1 MEVEKRIKAFSE
13 LGKALKTSDIIQ
25 SAAAECVIKNPW
37 FIKENVEYSINTLAD
52 NLTESNLREW
62 AKKYNTEPAAM
73 KTIAVIM
80 AGNIPLVG
88 FHDFLC
94 VLISGHRIVC
104 KLSSNDNVLLPA
116 IAKVL
121 ASIDN
126 EFERLINFAEGRISN
141 FDAVIATGSNN
152 TSRYFDY
159 YFGKYPHIIRHNRN
173 SIGILS
179 GNENA
184 QEFEALC
191 DDIFLHFGLGCRSV
205 NKIYVP
211 RNYNFDNLIAAAKKY
226 EYLFDHHI
234 YKSNLDYHKA
244 LLLLNNVAFID
255 GGFWMLKED
264 TSMYSPESIINFEY
278 YDKITEVTTFIENNT
293 ENIQC
298 VVAKDITNAI
308 AFGNAQKPTLTDY
321 ADGVDTMEWLASI

>member
-37 FIKENVEYSINTLAD
+37 FIKENVEYSINALAD
-52 NLTESNLREW
+52 NLTESNLRKW
-62 AKKYNTEPAAM
+62 AKKYNTEPVAM

-126 EFERLINFAEGRISN
+126 EFERLISFAEGRATAEVLETEPSN
-141 FDAVIATGSNN
+141 KG
-152 TSRYFDY
+152 
-159 YFGKYPHIIRHNRN
+159 
-173 SIGILS
+173 
-179 GNENA
+179 E
-184 QEFEALC
+184 
-191 DDIFLHFGLGCRSV
+191 
-205 NKIYVP
+205 
-211 RNYNFDNLIAAAKKY
+211 
-226 EYLFDHHI
+226 
-234 YKSNLDYHKA
+234 
-244 LLLLNNVAFID
+244 
-255 GGFWMLKED
+255 LK
-264 TSMYSPESIINFEY
+264 
-278 YDKITEVTTFIENNT
+278 
-293 ENIQC
+293 
-298 VVAKDITNAI
+298 
-308 AFGNAQKPTLTDY
+308 
-321 ADGVDTMEWLASI
+321 